1 VTRSTP
7 APSDTAFLLL
17 LDAPTLAGVGRAYDE
32 LAESLARSCADVL
45 GFEPRVAWAALP
57 ASGLGLRR
65 PVAAFDDDGSM
76 ALARLEALVQAGA
89 ETLFVLPVSFDF
101 GVEQKQWLTEFT
113 RAARRTRPEL
123 SVHYDAMVAAHPLVL
138 QAFIDAA
145 GRELQK
151 LELRAPSDLG
161 ILWIGSGAGDPDT
174 RSESYKLMRLLWEQL
189 GAAKGDVA
197 FVRHPTLPLPEQLA
211 ACARSG
217 LTWLC
222 VTQFL
227 WPAEPLEYARV
238 IFRDLVGELG
248 VVGWRLTEGIGEHP
262 NVRAWIQQRMLELY
276 REQRARRGVRQP
288 SSKRAPG
295 TPGLV
300 YGRQG
305 STPIAAWDP
314 DAARSSFGD
323 TLLARLGSS
332 EELAPLLR
340 AFGLERERCLVK
352 PTWHGYASGTYSDP
366 LALEALL
373 SGLSEGALFVE
384 GHTASK
390 NSGEREID
398 WEREAERERVWI
410 REQEQRYLEK
420 TGIKAVLQRHR
431 AGLLNVTEHWWD
443 GRVAPAERVRE
454 LLSER
459 GVTLRFEELLSCVP
473 QALLELEGAP
483 LVSFARFKGPTR
495 SSISNLFGLLPEP
508 LRAAWHGPNIT
519 YFASVCCD
527 LAKLYGALFQVHAL
541 IESLSFA
548 VRWDRRGLYRSR
560 WGNYDLVES
569 PRVVCLG
576 SSLAAADVLAARLQ
590 GQDVRKSAFFDV
602 VRAELGYPAELET
615 VELPRELVSL
625 FV

>member
-1 VTRSTP
+1 MTP
-7 APSDTAFLLL
+7 SETAFLFLF
-17 LDAPTLAGVGRAYDE
+17 DAPTLAGVGRAYDQ
-32 LAESLARSCADVL
+32 LAESLARSSAEVL

-65 PVAAFDDDGSM
+65 PVPGFDDEGSS
-76 ALARLEALVQAGA
+76 ARASLEALVQDGA

-113 RAARRTRPEL
+113 RAARRARPEL
-123 SVHYDAMVAAHPLVL
+123 AVHYDAMVAVHPLLL

-145 GRELQK
+145 GRELKK
-151 LELRAPSDLG
+151 LELRSPSELG
-161 ILWIGSGAGDPDT
+161 ILLIGNGAGDPDT

-197 FVRHPTLPLPEQLA
+197 FVRHPTLPLPEQLS

-227 WPAEPLEYARV
+227 WPAEQLEFARV
-238 IFRDLVGELG
+238 IFRDSVGELG
-248 VVGWRLTEGIGEHP
+248 VVGWRLSEGIGEHP
-262 NVRAWIQQRMLELY
+262 NVRAWLQQRMLGLY
-276 REQRARRGVRQP
+276 RERRARQGARQP
-288 SSKRAPG
+288 SAKRAPDA
-295 TPGLV
+295 PGHV
-300 YGRQG
+300 YGPAG
-305 STPIAAWDP
+305 TMPIAEWAP
-314 DAARSSFGD
+314 GEASSRFGE
-323 TLLARLGSS
+323 TLIARLGSAS
-332 EELAPLLR
+332 ELAPLLR
-340 AFGLERERCLVK
+340 AFGLDRERCLVK

-366 LALEALL
+366 LALDALL
-373 SGLSEGALFVE
+373 RGLPEGALFVE

-390 NSGEREID
+390 NSGERSID
-398 WEREAERERVWI
+398 WESEAEQERVWI

-420 TGIKAVLQRHR
+420 TGIKSVLQRHR
-431 AGLLNVTEHWWD
+431 AGFLNVTEHWWD
-443 GRVAPAERVRE
+443 GGAAPAERVRE
-454 LLSER
+454 LLAER
-459 GVTLRFEELLSCVP
+459 GVTLRFEALLGCVP
-473 QALLELEGAP
+473 QALLELQGAP

-495 SSISNLFGLLPEP
+495 LSLSNLFGLLPEP
-508 LRAAWHGPNIT
+508 LRSAWHGPNIT

-527 LAKLYGALFQVHAL
+527 LAKLYAALFRVHAL
-541 IESLSFA
+541 IESLSVA
-548 VRWDRRGLYRSR
+548 VRWDRKGLYRSR

-576 SSLAAADVLAARLQ
+576 TSLAAADVLAARLQ

-615 VELPRELVSL
+615 VELPGELVRL